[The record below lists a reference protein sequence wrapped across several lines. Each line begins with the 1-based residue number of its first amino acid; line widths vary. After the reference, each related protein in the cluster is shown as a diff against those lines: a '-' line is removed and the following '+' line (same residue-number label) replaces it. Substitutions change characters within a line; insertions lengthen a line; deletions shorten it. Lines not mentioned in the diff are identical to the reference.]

1 VAEQSYETA
10 RLYETERDLTSLTKR
25 ATQMNLETHFHVAQ
39 RLNDVYFRFS
49 TAPPEVVRE
58 ATRTASEEHSL
69 IYLDFL
75 QKMIR
80 LHEELS
86 DRMIDASNRA
96 LEKSLAAR
104 KRASEPRNKRRS
116 KESRKG
122 RKTTGTTT
130 TTKSEKSTR

>member
-25 ATQMNLETHFHVAQ
+25 ASQMNLETHFHVAQ
-39 RLNDVYFRFS
+39 RLNDVYFKYS

-58 ATRTASEEHSL
+58 ATRTASEDHSL

-75 QKMIR
+75 QKLIR

-104 KRASEPRNKRRS
+104 KRASEPKNKRRR
-116 KESRKG
+116 ESRKG
-122 RKTTGTTT
+122 RKTTVT
-130 TTKSEKSTR
+130 TTKSEKSTK

>member
-1 VAEQSYETA
+1 MVEQSYETV
-10 RLYETERDLTSLTKR
+10 RLYETEKDLNSLTKR
-25 ATQMNLETHFHVAQ
+25 ASQMNLETHFHIAQ

-49 TAPPEVVRE
+49 NASPEVVRE
-58 ATRTASEEHSL
+58 ATRAASEEHSI

-75 QKMIR
+75 QKIIR

-104 KRASEPRNKRRS
+104 QRASAPRHKRRS
-116 KESRKG
+116 KELRKG

-130 TTKSEKSTR
+130 KSEK

>member
-1 VAEQSYETA
+1 MAEQSYETA

-25 ATQMNLETHFHVAQ
+25 ASQMNLETHFHVAQ
-39 RLNDVYFRFS
+39 RLNDVYFKYS

-58 ATRTASEEHSL
+58 ATRTASEDHSL

-75 QKMIR
+75 QKLIR

-104 KRASEPRNKRRS
+104 KRASEPKNKRRR
-116 KESRKG
+116 ESRKG
-122 RKTTGTTT
+122 RKTTVT
-130 TTKSEKSTR
+130 TTKSEKSTK

>member
-1 VAEQSYETA
+1 MAQQSSYGTA
-10 RLYETERDLTSLTKR
+10 RLYETERDLNSLMKR
-25 ATQMNLETHFHVAQ
+25 ASQMNLETHFHIAQ
-39 RLNDVYFRFS
+39 RLNDIYFKFS
-49 TAPPEVVRE
+49 TAPPEVTRE
-58 ATRTASEEHSL
+58 AIRTASEEHSI

-96 LEKSLAAR
+96 LERSFAA
-104 KRASEPRNKRRS
+104 KERASEPKNKRRP

-122 RKTTGTTT
+122 RKTTET
-130 TTKSEKSTR
+130 TTKSQK

>member
-1 VAEQSYETA
+1 VAEQSYETT
-10 RLYETERDLTSLTKR
+10 RLYETERDLNSLMKR
-25 ATQMNLETHFHVAQ
+25 ASQMNVETHFHIAQ
-39 RLNDVYFRFS
+39 RLNDVYFKFS
-49 TAPPEVVRE
+49 TAPPEVARE
-58 ATRTASEEHSL
+58 ATRTASEEHSI

-96 LEKSLAAR
+96 LERCFAAR
-104 KRASEPRNKRRS
+104 KRASEPRNKRRT

-122 RKTTGTTT
+122 RKTTET
-130 TTKSEKSTR
+130 TTKSEKSTK

>member
-1 VAEQSYETA
+1 
-10 RLYETERDLTSLTKR
+10 
-25 ATQMNLETHFHVAQ
+25 MNLETHFHIAQ

-49 TAPPEVVRE
+49 NASPEVVRE
-58 ATRTASEEHSL
+58 ATRAASEEHSI

-75 QKMIR
+75 QKIIR

-104 KRASEPRNKRRS
+104 QRASAPRHKRRS
-116 KESRKG
+116 KELRKG

-130 TTKSEKSTR
+130 KSEK

>member
-1 VAEQSYETA
+1 M
-10 RLYETERDLTSLTKR
+10 KR
-25 ATQMNLETHFHVAQ
+25 ASQMNLETHFHIAQ
-39 RLNDVYFRFS
+39 RFNDIYFKFS
-49 TAPPEVVRE
+49 TAPPEVTRE
-58 ATRTASEEHSL
+58 AIRTASEEHSI

-96 LEKSLAAR
+96 LERSFAA
-104 KRASEPRNKRRS
+104 KERASEPKNKRRS
-116 KESRKG
+116 KGSRKG

-130 TTKSEKSTR
+130 KS